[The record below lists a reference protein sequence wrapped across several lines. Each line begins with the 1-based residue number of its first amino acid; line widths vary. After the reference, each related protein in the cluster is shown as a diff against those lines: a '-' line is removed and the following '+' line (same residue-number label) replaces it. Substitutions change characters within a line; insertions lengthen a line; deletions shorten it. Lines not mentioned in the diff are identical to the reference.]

1 MYTRSMPDDFVTF
14 RRRASGLRQRDLL
27 ALARRLGWEID
38 RGRGKGSHAV
48 AVKAGITVVIPAR
61 PKPGTTLAI
70 LRTLELEAQRDELS

>member
-1 MYTRSMPDDFVTF
+1 MPDVDFVTF

-70 LRTLELEAQRDELS
+70 LLEAQRDELS